1 MFLKNF
7 IHPICVRIFIGI
19 HSRIIFFKSIHIIRS
34 GKTGGRHCLVRQLH
48 ILPACYQFRQS
59 GRCLHTHI
67 SRIGQ
72 CSLLLSFALL
82 GCNQN
87 NPVGRTS
94 SVNSGRCSILQNRHT
109 LYIVGIQQ
117 IQISTR
123 NSVNQY
129 KRCGTTIYGT
139 DTTNR
144 Y

>member
-1 MFLKNF
+1 MLLKNF
-7 IHPICVRIFIGI
+7 IHPIRIRIFIGI
-19 HSRIIFFKSIHIIRS
+19 HTRIIFLKSSCIIRS
-34 GKTGGRHCLVRQLH
+34 RKTGGSHRFISQVH
-48 ILPACYQFRQS
+48 ILSASYQLRQS

-72 CSLLLSFALL
+72 CSLLFSFSLL
-82 GCNQN
+82 GCNQD

-94 SVNSGRCSILQNRHT
+94 SVNSSRCSILQNRHT